1 MPRSCVMLP
10 EHCTT
15 EGHIFSVLIEANSQ
29 YLFCY
34 ITEKKKELPH
44 SAVSLTGIFKLVN
57 HNFEKHVF
65 QFFANDY
72 IIFAFLNSLNTK

>member
-1 MPRSCVMLP
+1 
-10 EHCTT
+10 
-15 EGHIFSVLIEANSQ
+15 VLIEANSQ

-44 SAVSLTGIFKLVN
+44 STLSLIGIFKLVK
-57 HNFEKHVF
+57 NFKKHVF

-72 IIFAFLNSLNTK
+72 IIFAFLNS